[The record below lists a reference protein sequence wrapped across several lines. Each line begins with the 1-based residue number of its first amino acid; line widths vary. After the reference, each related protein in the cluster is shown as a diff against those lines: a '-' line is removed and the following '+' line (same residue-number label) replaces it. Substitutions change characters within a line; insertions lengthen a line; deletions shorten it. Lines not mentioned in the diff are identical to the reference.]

1 MHGCSTLHSHA
12 HLFNTSTVTRQ
23 GLLRAGERPDELL
36 ACLPGCE
43 FGLKPVINCI
53 GNFTSLGGSRMHP
66 DAVAA
71 VEEARVDQELKA
83 AKELGSSLAVYI
95 SQLQQERAQEQ
106 ESLRQARRIR

>member
-1 MHGCSTLHSHA
+1 M
-12 HLFNTSTVTRQ
+12 
-23 GLLRAGERPDELL
+23 ERSDKTE
-36 ACLPGCE
+36 
-43 FGLKPVINCI
+43 V
-53 GNFTSLGGSRMHP
+53 SRLIQL

-106 ESLRQARRIR
+106 ESLRQARHIR

>member
-1 MHGCSTLHSHA
+1 M
-12 HLFNTSTVTRQ
+12 
-23 GLLRAGERPDELL
+23 ERSDKTE
-36 ACLPGCE
+36 
-43 FGLKPVINCI
+43 V
-53 GNFTSLGGSRMHP
+53 SRLIKL

-83 AKELGSSLAVYI
+83 AKGLGSSLAVYI

>member
-1 MHGCSTLHSHA
+1 M
-12 HLFNTSTVTRQ
+12 
-23 GLLRAGERPDELL
+23 ERSDKTEVNRLIKL
-36 ACLPGCE
+36 A
-43 FGLKPVINCI
+43 
-53 GNFTSLGGSRMHP
+53 
-66 DAVAA
+66 AVAA